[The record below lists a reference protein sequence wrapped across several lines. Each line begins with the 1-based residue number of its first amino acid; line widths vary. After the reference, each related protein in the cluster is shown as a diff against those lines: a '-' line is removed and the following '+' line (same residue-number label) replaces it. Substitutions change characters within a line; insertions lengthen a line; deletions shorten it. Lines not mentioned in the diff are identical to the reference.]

1 MKRISVLALAAA
13 LAATIAAAQFPAD
26 IAARYE
32 TKMTAKVTRVIPLET
47 YSYIVLVDKGAAH
60 GVKPKTMALKYG
72 LKTAD
77 GEFAVIENFK
87 ALKPSD
93 LTPERMR
100 RPFAA
105 FLSTEDDFTAFYFW
119 TFDAGIEA
127 MKALNETKGKAF
139 AYPAPKVGDLVEFVV
154 AKP

>member
-1 MKRISVLALAAA
+1 MKRPLALAVVLA

-60 GVKPKTMALKYG
+60 GVKQRTMALKYG

-77 GEFAVIENFK
+77 GQVALIENFK
-87 ALKPSD
+87 ALKQSE

-105 FLSTEDDFTAFYFW
+105 FLSTEDDFTAFFFW
-119 TFDAGIEA
+119 TFDAAIEA
-127 MKALNETKGKAF
+127 MKVMNETKGQAF